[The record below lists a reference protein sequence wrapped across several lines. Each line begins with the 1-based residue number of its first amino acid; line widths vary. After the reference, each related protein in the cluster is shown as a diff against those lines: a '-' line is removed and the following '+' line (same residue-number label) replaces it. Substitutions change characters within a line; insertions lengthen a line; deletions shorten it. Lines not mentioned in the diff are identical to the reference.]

1 PFEPDISSSAVAANK
16 MGLARRN
23 GTTLLPGMMAAEDG
37 TPIMEESPM
46 PEHTWMLPVGATREL
61 GSHKG
66 YGLGV
71 IAQVFSGILSSGQFG
86 SYGPGKMTGFIAAY
100 SIDAFTDVG
109 RFKQSMDDFL
119 RYLRE
124 TPPAPGHERVY
135 YAGLPEHEE
144 EQIRLVQGIPLHR
157 EVIEWFDSITAELG
171 LDPLAR

>member
-1 PFEPDISSSAVAANK
+1 
-16 MGLARRN
+16 
-23 GTTLLPGMMAAEDG
+23 
-37 TPIMEESPM
+37 M
-46 PEHTWMLPVGATREL
+46 PEHTWMLPLGATRER